1 MITVQNN
8 TNYKFKFHKRGVGIF
23 LGHIFPK
30 CQNTPSFLLT
40 MSRKRVCIFL
50 HLEAV
55 LEVAVKVFGRRNFLI
70 FHINLGFHVT
80 LKNLVPRFSGKKG
93 EKWGKMKF
101 FRFYEKSAH
110 GIFLFFFFFLHEV
123 TTAQRFKFDLNV
135 SFLGKIL
142 FWDFGPKWV
151 QSEIFQVKSKINVW
165 NFSGLFCMTVHLL
178 YSPFL

>member
-1 MITVQNN
+1 MSKYALLPPYNVAQESMRLFTFGGS
-8 TNYKFKFHKRGVGIF
+8 TWSC
-23 LGHIFPK
+23 
-30 CQNTPSFLLT
+30 CQ
-40 MSRKRVCIFL
+40 L
-50 HLEAV
+50 HEVKAV
-55 LEVAVKVFGRRNFLI
+55 FQFVFGRRNFLI

-80 LKNLVPRFSGKKG
+80 LKNLVPGFSGKKG

-101 FRFYEKSAH
+101 FRFYEKSAR
-110 GIFLFFFFFLHEV
+110 GIFLLFFFFLHEV
-123 TTAQRFKFDLNV
+123 TTAQRFKIDLNV
-135 SFLGKIL
+135 SFVGKIL